1 MSLTSEPDG
10 QQPDDHQSSLSSA
23 QDAAGHPRAVIPVE
37 GLPIRQKTP
46 DSDPQSSPRSP
57 TRARVT
63 SIKDRV
69 SSMKSIRVTSHN
81 SAALQPPSGN
91 PAMMDSPTRREKS
104 DTSASAGKNMFLTR
118 GEAARSGE
126 MSIDQDLIPRPTWT
140 RVGLKSVPKA
150 FTAKKSSVASL
161 DDSSF
166 SAPFVSETAE
176 EEKTRTLH
184 PGGCVRTVWEILTV
198 MWLLHDV
205 VFIPLQFFDLPESE
219 FLNILSWSTIAF
231 WSVDILMSFRTGVY
245 SKGVLVMDATAVAR
259 KYART
264 WLPVDI
270 MLVSIDWVALAL
282 EGSRGQQEGHNVLWI
297 LRLLRLVRV
306 VRLGKMSRTA
316 LVLQEALQGWAVNV
330 QFSVAMNIIRL
341 LLLNHMIACAWWGF
355 SHIGGKAD
363 GWSTQYGVEEE
374 DRLYGYMTS
383 LHWAIAQLG
392 VGATGIEA
400 TNLPERI
407 FSIFVALISLI
418 TFSTMVSS
426 MTSMMT
432 AYSRSKEEEARH
444 FSLLQRYL
452 LHNKVS
458 TNLSQR
464 ITKFLQHA
472 YMAQHKAS
480 SQDMHVPLL
489 DMLSRPLMNE
499 LQLEKHQKDMERL
512 PFLKAILSWHN
523 VQTVDSMRNLASSS
537 FTVCTVATKDVIFC
551 SGVEALAA
559 YLPITGDV
567 SYLQDGRQAEPCLH
581 VWTAEMC
588 LWTEWYFLGDL
599 IATDVS
605 RILML
610 DMESFCRAIASNPL
624 MHGMAVQYAKEYT
637 NNLRSEADGADIS
650 DTWQFEAEVE
660 VHDFMFG
667 RGFAPELAFNTF
679 GRQRAKGRPGS
690 QTQFGSMPGMARTQ
704 VVPDQILE

>member
-1 MSLTSEPDG
+1 LEE
-10 QQPDDHQSSLSSA
+10 SSISA
-23 QDAAGHPRAVIPVE
+23 Q
-37 GLPIRQKTP
+37 
-46 DSDPQSSPRSP
+46 
-57 TRARVT
+57 
-63 SIKDRV
+63 
-69 SSMKSIRVTSHN
+69 
-81 SAALQPPSGN
+81 
-91 PAMMDSPTRREKS
+91 
-104 DTSASAGKNMFLTR
+104 
-118 GEAARSGE
+118 
-126 MSIDQDLIPRPTWT
+126 
-140 RVGLKSVPKA
+140 
-150 FTAKKSSVASL
+150 
-161 DDSSF
+161 
-166 SAPFVSETAE
+166 FVSETVE
-176 EEKTRTLH
+176 EEKPRVLH
-184 PGGCVRTVWEILTV
+184 PGGFWRTAWEILTV

-219 FLNILSWSTIAF
+219 FLNALSWSTMAF

-245 SKGVLVMDATAVAR
+245 NKGVLVMDAAAVAR

-264 WLPVDI
+264 WLPVDV
-270 MLVSIDWVALAL
+270 MLVSIDWIALAF
-282 EGSRGQQEGHNVLWI
+282 EGSRGQHEGTNVLWI

-316 LVLQEALQGWAVNV
+316 LVLQEVMQGWAVNV

-355 SHIGGKAD
+355 SHIGGRAD
-363 GWSTQYGVEEE
+363 GWSTKYGVEEE
-374 DRLYGYMTS
+374 DRLYGYLTS

-392 VGATGIEA
+392 VGATEVEA
-400 TNLPERI
+400 TNLPERT

-458 TNLSQR
+458 VNLSQR

-472 YMAQHKAS
+472 YMAQHQAS

-551 SGVEALAA
+551 CGVEALAA

-610 DMESFCRAIASNPL
+610 DMESFCRTIASNPL
-624 MHGMAVQYAKEYT
+624 MHVLAVQYAKEYT
-637 NNLRSEADGADIS
+637 HNLRREA
-650 DTWQFEAEVE
+650 
-660 VHDFMFG
+660 
-667 RGFAPELAFNTF
+667 
-679 GRQRAKGRPGS
+679 AKARHIFYHFS
-690 QTQFGSMPGMARTQ
+690 AIFQLVRDSFLRVQHFGSWRFPSWGLWSR
-704 VVPDQILE
+704 V

>member
-1 MSLTSEPDG
+1 
-10 QQPDDHQSSLSSA
+10 
-23 QDAAGHPRAVIPVE
+23 
-37 GLPIRQKTP
+37 
-46 DSDPQSSPRSP
+46 
-57 TRARVT
+57 
-63 SIKDRV
+63 
-69 SSMKSIRVTSHN
+69 
-81 SAALQPPSGN
+81 
-91 PAMMDSPTRREKS
+91 
-104 DTSASAGKNMFLTR
+104 MFLTR

-140 RVGLKSVPKA
+140 RIGLKSVPKA
-150 FTAKKSSVASL
+150 LTAKKSSVASL
-161 DDSSF
+161 EESSI
-166 SAPFVSETAE
+166 SAQFVSETVE
-176 EEKTRTLH
+176 EEKPRVLH
-184 PGGCVRTVWEILTV
+184 PGGFWRTAWEILTE

-219 FLNILSWSTIAF
+219 FLNALSWSTMAF

-245 SKGVLVMDATAVAR
+245 NKGVLVMDAAAVAR

-264 WLPVDI
+264 WLPVDV
-270 MLVSIDWVALAL
+270 MLVSIDWIALAF
-282 EGSRGQQEGHNVLWI
+282 EGSRGQHEGTNVLWI

-316 LVLQEALQGWAVNV
+316 LVLQEVMQGWAVNV

-355 SHIGGKAD
+355 SHIGGRAD
-363 GWSTQYGVEEE
+363 GWSTKYGVEEE
-374 DRLYGYMTS
+374 DRLYGYLTS

-392 VGATGIEA
+392 VGATEVEA

-458 TNLSQR
+458 VNLSQR

-551 SGVEALAA
+551 CGVEALAA

-610 DMESFCRAIASNPL
+610 DMESFCRTIASNPL
-624 MHGMAVQYAKEYT
+624 MHGLAVQYAKEYT
-637 NNLRSEADGADIS
+637 HNLRREADGTDIS

-660 VHDFMFG
+660 VHDLMFG

-679 GRQRAKGRPGS
+679 GRQHMKGRQGS
-690 QTQFGSMPGMARTQ
+690 QNGMAGMGRTQ

>member
-1 MSLTSEPDG
+1 MS
-10 QQPDDHQSSLSSA
+10 
-23 QDAAGHPRAVIPVE
+23 PVY
-37 GLPIRQKTP
+37 
-46 DSDPQSSPRSP
+46 
-57 TRARVT
+57 
-63 SIKDRV
+63 
-69 SSMKSIRVTSHN
+69 
-81 SAALQPPSGN
+81 
-91 PAMMDSPTRREKS
+91 
-104 DTSASAGKNMFLTR
+104 
-118 GEAARSGE
+118 
-126 MSIDQDLIPRPTWT
+126 
-140 RVGLKSVPKA
+140 PK
-150 FTAKKSSVASL
+150 
-161 DDSSF
+161 
-166 SAPFVSETAE
+166 
-176 EEKTRTLH
+176 
-184 PGGCVRTVWEILTV
+184 
-198 MWLLHDV
+198 
-205 VFIPLQFFDLPESE
+205 
-219 FLNILSWSTIAF
+219 
-231 WSVDILMSFRTGVY
+231 
-245 SKGVLVMDATAVAR
+245 
-259 KYART
+259 
-264 WLPVDI
+264 
-270 MLVSIDWVALAL
+270 
-282 EGSRGQQEGHNVLWI
+282 
-297 LRLLRLVRV
+297 
-306 VRLGKMSRTA
+306 
-316 LVLQEALQGWAVNV
+316 EALQGWAVNV

-489 DMLSRPLMNE
+489 DMLSRA
-499 LQLEKHQKDMERL
+499 L
-512 PFLKAILSWHN
+512 PFAELS
-523 VQTVDSMRNLASSS
+523 ASVPEHLLQVPMSH
-537 FTVCTVATKDVIFC
+537 VHEGEDVIFC

-667 RGFAPELAFNTF
+667 RGFAHLAGTGFQHLRQTTCERKAGLANTIRFHAGHGEDAGGAGSDPGVRMPAQAPESHRSTSKLPWACAAVGLGMCCDQLIYESASAAPFARGAMLPLLEKHAVWKTVQVTCRSEIQDLLRSVVVRGKSAELVAPSLGLP
-679 GRQRAKGRPGS
+679 GRS
-690 QTQFGSMPGMARTQ
+690 
-704 VVPDQILE
+704 